1 MTTTDILHTLTTLK
15 MLRYYKGQHI
25 IVLTDQIMAMYDKLV
40 KKVKEKKKHE
50 LNPKLLNWTPPLFT
64 ASQLRFGW

>member
-1 MTTTDILHTLTTLK
+1 MTTTDILHTLTTLQ

-25 IVLTDQIMAMYDKLV
+25 IVLTDQIMELYEKLV
-40 KKVKEKKKHE
+40 KKVKRKKHE

-64 ASQLRFGW
+64 ANQLRFGW